1 MQPNAFCSGSL
12 YNSQEVGKKAAVANL
27 RQIAELVAIRTFMKL
42 KVLDAIPEEGSISL
56 KDLSAATGVQ
66 ASLLGMI
73 DTTCQYGQ
81 SPQEL
86 N

>member
-1 MQPNAFCSGSL
+1 
-12 YNSQEVGKKAAVANL
+12 
-27 RQIAELVAIRTFMKL
+27 MKL
-42 KVLDAIPEEGSISL
+42 KVLDAIPQEGSISL

-73 DTTCQYGQ
+73 DNSCQHDQ
-81 SPQEL
+81 FPPEL